1 MSLKKRL
8 DQTKD
13 QELCALEVRQK
24 LWTSVQEPWI
34 FVWKFENVIQALE
47 APLAPHHLFKA
58 WNTVLAF
65 EHLFST

>member
-13 QELCALEVRQK
+13 QELCVLEVRQK

-34 FVWKFENVIQALE
+34 LVCLE
-47 APLAPHHLFKA
+47 I
-58 WNTVLAF
+58 
-65 EHLFST
+65 